1 MLFISSCYK
10 LGYILYIKLLG
21 GGWVGVS
28 DLILKLADKLQL
40 PFQLSKKKVKTR
52 ANNIIYILILKFA
65 DNLLAIL

>member
-1 MLFISSCYK
+1 M
-10 LGYILYIKLLG
+10 
-21 GGWVGVS
+21 GVS

>member
-1 MLFISSCYK
+1 MIHFVHTVAR
-10 LGYILYIKLLG
+10 
-21 GGWVGVS
+21 GWGGVS